1 MSGFHYEDICANT
14 FDSFGHEPCS
24 KGHVSSYKLT
34 VIWDKMGIFSRV
46 IALFSGG
53 GVGNRE
59 RLPRRLP
66 NGGEARST
74 ILVIDDSPLLLKTVK
89 TLLVKQGFNVLTASS
104 APKGLEMIRYAAR
117 DISIV
122 VLDFSMPKLDG
133 DGALKYI
140 KQLSPNAKVIGLTAK
155 KFDALPREYIDG
167 IDKLLSKP
175 VVAATLIHVV
185 YEVLGDGQ
193 TASCESE
200 S

>member
-1 MSGFHYEDICANT
+1 MVSSPVPIHRRLRRMSGFHYEDICANT

-74 ILVIDDSPLLLKTVK
+74 ILVIDDSPFYSRPSRRCWSSK
-89 TLLVKQGFNVLTASS
+89 AS
-104 APKGLEMIRYAAR
+104 M
-117 DISIV
+117 
-122 VLDFSMPKLDG
+122 
-133 DGALKYI
+133 
-140 KQLSPNAKVIGLTAK
+140 
-155 KFDALPREYIDG
+155 
-167 IDKLLSKP
+167 
-175 VVAATLIHVV
+175 
-185 YEVLGDGQ
+185 
-193 TASCESE
+193 C
-200 S
+200 